1 MDDTIYMSV
10 PITKSF
16 EDSEGNLFVEGIA
29 TNDVL
34 DLDDQIIDKDF
45 ALKGMTEW
53 FDSWANVRQQ
63 HNEKLP
69 PAGKAVEMR
78 DTPEGIWLRTLVV
91 DEGAKKLVKAGVYQA
106 YSVGIAKPGIIADP
120 VAKNGRINA
129 GVFGETSLVDFP
141 ANPTAKFMI
150 AKRAG
155 STVEIVEKAIE
166 LPAEKEV
173 SFKPSDLAAML
184 TKLGKTTVVK
194 EPAVKEESTVEE
206 SKVVEKHE
214 SVLPFHL
221 STLHDATCAA
231 FHDTEAD
238 IPALVKI
245 VAFQEDVQ
253 KALTSSDV
261 NGLTEVASIYTEA
274 VRLKAYDKEVVNEAL
289 AELRKTFS
297 QFYPT
302 ASFSPA
308 NLPDAGSAHQF
319 NRPYL
324 SAGRQPMVSTGQ
336 SPRVPLTSHTI
347 APGDFQRGTLVEGAG
362 RQRDAPANK
371 EVTASLIKIHDYIVD
386 KDNAICPMSTKDN
399 NPDPMVSG
407 NQNIRDNVSSGDP
420 DADTRVGISY
430 GDKEDFA
437 APVTGIDGMHQAG
450 VNTGMHYAASPAPV
464 PASQML
470 AAQKNIDDLEA
481 LFANA
486 LTVQITPL
494 HDTIEALTKRLNDLE
509 SAPDPATA
517 GIRSGATVTKAKE
530 VSTGGDD
537 TEVKAIVRLVKA
549 ARHKDSTISVPA
561 YSKLLELYGPT
572 NAAELLS

>member
-1 MDDTIYMSV
+1 MNDTIYMSV

-29 TNDVL
+29 TSDVL

-129 GVFGETSLVDFP
+129 GIFGETSLVDFP

-155 STVEIVEKAIE
+155 STVEIVEKAVIE
-166 LPAEKEV
+166 AKDDKEV
-173 SFKPSDLAAML
+173 TFKPSDLAAML
-184 TKLGKTTVVK
+184 TKLGKTSVVK
-194 EPAVKEESTVEE
+194 EVKEESTVE
-206 SKVVEKHE
+206 KHQ
-214 SVLPFHL
+214 SALPFHL

-231 FHDTEAD
+231 FHNDAEVNV
-238 IPALVKI
+238 PELVKI

-253 KALTSSDV
+253 KALSASDV

-274 VRLKAYDKEVVNEAL
+274 VRLKSFDKDIVNEAL
-289 AELRKTFS
+289 ADLRKAFAEY
-297 QFYPT
+297 YPT
-302 ASFSPA
+302 ASFSPN
-308 NLPDAGSAHQF
+308 NLPDSGSAGQF

-324 SAGRQPMVSTGQ
+324 SSGRIPANPGATPRIPM
-336 SPRVPLTSHTI
+336 TSHTA
-347 APGDFQRGTLVEGAG
+347 APTDFQRGNLTEG
-362 RQRDAPANK
+362 RQSDSPANK
-371 EVTASLIKIHDYIVD
+371 EMALVSLVKIHDYIVS
-386 KDNAICPMSTKDN
+386 KDNELCPMSTKDVEPIN
-399 NPDPMVSG
+399 AND
-407 NQNIRDNVSSGDP
+407 QNVRDNVNSGDP
-420 DADTRVGISY
+420 DADAVVGIDN
-430 GDKEDFA
+430 DKEDYDTA
-437 APVTGIDGMHQAG
+437 TDGTEGIHAIGET
-450 VNTGMHYAASPAPV
+450 TGMHHQIAPEPV
-464 PASQML
+464 QESQLL
-470 AAQKNIDDLEA
+470 AAQKHIDELEQ
-481 LFANA
+481 LFAQA

-509 SAPDPATA
+509 SAPDPAA
-517 GIRSGATVTKAKE
+517 ASIRNGATVTKAKE

-537 TEVKAIVRLVKA
+537 TEVTAIVRLVKA

-561 YSKLLELYGPT
+561 YSKLLELYG
-572 NAAELLS
+572 ASHVAELLS